1 MEPLDFYGLPW
12 QIDTFDDQVPVSRV
26 KEMLWVESYG

>member
-1 MEPLDFYGLPW
+1 LPW